1 MASELTLLTD
11 EELRKKLRLF
21 NLCDGPITKTTRKL
35 FEFKLAK
42 AMGCDKI
49 FQETK
54 QTQAAIEQPSK
65 SEVTSTYTVP
75 QNNSIA
81 SHDQYENTNE
91 TCKVNFQNKVLPTFY
106 GVCLPPDSGGSENQT
121 VGINSKI
128 ATVFT
133 DRSEALSCLKKN
145 SEARFRAFNT
155 KEEAE
160 AFASGQLTT
169 PIRQLSREL
178 SPSPVEPVSKYK
190 GPKQR
195 ELTIYRKLIEKGDVE
210 NVSKTIYCN
219 PRYLI
224 SSSDTPVI
232 IQEGCHYNSLHVA
245 AKAGQRDV
253 CELIVDSLNDVNFW
267 RMLNT
272 SDSND
277 LEFDSLNARRKA
289 FVLDLY
295 LNTPDKAVSM
305 MLAGYIKAVTR
316 TFQEGCTFK

>member
-1 MASELTLLTD
+1 M
-11 EELRKKLRLF
+11 
-21 NLCDGPITKTTRKL
+21 
-35 FEFKLAK
+35 
-42 AMGCDKI
+42 
-49 FQETK
+49 
-54 QTQAAIEQPSK
+54 
-65 SEVTSTYTVP
+65 
-75 QNNSIA
+75 
-81 SHDQYENTNE
+81 
-91 TCKVNFQNKVLPTFY
+91 
-106 GVCLPPDSGGSENQT
+106 
-121 VGINSKI
+121 
-128 ATVFT
+128 
-133 DRSEALSCLKKN
+133 
-145 SEARFRAFNT
+145 
-155 KEEAE
+155 
-160 AFASGQLTT
+160 TT
-169 PIRQLSREL
+169 PIRQLSHEL

-277 LEFDSLNARRKA
+277 LVFDSLNARRKA

-316 TFQEGCTFK
+316 KFQEGCTSK